1 MRTARFA
8 ILLGGLGALGPF
20 SIDTYFPSFSTM
32 ARHFDVA
39 PADVQLTLSLYLMT
53 MAVMTLVHGPLSDA
67 FGRKT
72 VLVTAL
78 GLYTVTSL
86 VCTVAASFA
95 WLLAAR
101 AAQGLVGG
109 AGMIVGRAIVRD
121 LFKGPQAQ
129 RLMAQMTMVV
139 ALAPAAAPV
148 IGGYLHA
155 ALGWRAPF
163 AFLAVLGA
171 TLAIATS
178 ALLPETLSRGDRQP
192 LRPASLGR
200 AYVRVALDPAFL
212 ALASALAL
220 GFGGF
225 LVYVSSAADF
235 VPQVLGLGETQ
246 YGWLFLPIVAGLV
259 AGAWAA
265 SRSADVVRPR
275 SVVTLGLAI
284 MGVGAAWNVALN
296 LCQVPAVPWLVLPLP
311 VYTFGLALQAPA
323 VTLFALD
330 LYPARRGLAAS
341 VQGFVQTLVF
351 ALIASVLAPRLFGS
365 GPAYSTAMLVLLLGA
380 AAGWLVFLRSRGG
393 ETVRHGTP

>member
-1 MRTARFA
+1 MRTVRFA
-8 ILLGGLGALGPF
+8 ILLGGLGALVPF

-225 LVYVSSAADF
+225 LVYCSYRSWPGWSRERGPRAVAPMSS
-235 VPQVLGLGETQ
+235 
-246 YGWLFLPIVAGLV
+246 
-259 AGAWAA
+259 
-265 SRSADVVRPR
+265 
-275 SVVTLGLAI
+275 GLA
-284 MGVGAAWNVALN
+284 
-296 LCQVPAVPWLVLPLP
+296 PW
-311 VYTFGLALQAPA
+311 
-323 VTLFALD
+323 
-330 LYPARRGLAAS
+330 
-341 VQGFVQTLVF
+341 
-351 ALIASVLAPRLFGS
+351 
-365 GPAYSTAMLVLLLGA
+365 
-380 AAGWLVFLRSRGG
+380 
-393 ETVRHGTP
+393 